1 MMKRII
7 LFGAPGSGKGTQA
20 EKIEREFSYRKI
32 STGDL
37 IRTEVAKQSILGEK
51 IKEFNVKG
59 LLVPDEIII
68 EMVRQRVS
76 SGDMTDGYIL
86 DGFPRTLDQVK
97 GLTSVP
103 ADEEIAIFLKVVDE
117 DIVVKRILSR
127 VSCGSCG
134 EIYNTITQLPE
145 KANVCNRCGSEL
157 TRRGDDTEEIIKKR
171 IVVYRDETL
180 PVISYYRGK
189 GNLHELDA
197 SKEIDEVWQEI
208 RELVK

>member
-1 MMKRII
+1 MKRII

-20 EKIEREFSYRKI
+20 DLIEREFSYRKI

-37 IRTEVAKQSILGEK
+37 IRAEVSRKSVTGEK
-51 IKEFNVKG
+51 IKEYNEKG

-68 EMVRQRVS
+68 DMVKKRVAAK
-76 SGDMTDGYIL
+76 DVTVGYIL

-97 GLTSVP
+97 GLSAVA
-103 ADEEIAIFLKVVDE
+103 ADSELAIFLRVNE
-117 DIVVKRILSR
+117 DTVVKRVLSR
-127 VSCGSCG
+127 LSCENCG
-134 EIYNTITQLPE
+134 EIYNSVTHLPSV
-145 KANVCNRCGSEL
+145 KNVCNRCGGKL

-180 PVISYYRGK
+180 PVVNFYRGK

-197 SKEIDEVWQEI
+197 SRDIHEVWEEI

>member
-1 MMKRII
+1 MKRII

-20 EKIEREFSYRKI
+20 EKIEREFSYMKI

-37 IRTEVAKQSILGEK
+37 IRAEVNKKSVIGEK

-59 LLVPDEIII
+59 LLVPDEIIV
-68 EMVRQRVS
+68 EMVKKRVS
-76 SGDMTDGYIL
+76 AEDMTEGYIL

-103 ADEEIAIFLKVVDE
+103 VDEEIAIFLKVVDE

-127 VSCGSCG
+127 VSCENCG
-134 EIYNTITQLPE
+134 EIYNTVTQLPN
-145 KANVCNRCGSEL
+145 KANICNRCGSEL
-157 TRRGDDTEEIIKKR
+157 SRRSDDTEEIIKKR
-171 IVVYRDETL
+171 IIVYRDETL
-180 PVISYYRGK
+180 PVINYYRGK

-197 SKEIDEVWQEI
+197 SGDINKVWKEI
-208 RELVK
+208 RELVR

>member
-1 MMKRII
+1 MKRII

-20 EKIEREFSYRKI
+20 EKIEREFSYKKI

-37 IRTEVAKQSILGEK
+37 IRTEVVKKSIIGEK
-51 IKEFNVKG
+51 IEEFNTKG

-68 EMVRQRVS
+68 EMVNRRVS
-76 SGDMTDGYIL
+76 SDDIRKGYIL

-97 GLTSVP
+97 GLSAVP
-103 ADEEIAIFLKVVDE
+103 ADEEIAVFLKVDE

-127 VSCGSCG
+127 LSCGNCG
-134 EIYNTITQLPE
+134 EIFNTIYHPPAKE
-145 KANVCNRCGSEL
+145 NICDKCGSEL
-157 TRRGDDTEEIIKKR
+157 SKRNDDTEDIIKKR
-171 IVVYRDETL
+171 IIIYREETL
-180 PVISYYRGK
+180 PVINYYREK

-197 SKEIDEVWQEI
+197 SGYIENVWDEI